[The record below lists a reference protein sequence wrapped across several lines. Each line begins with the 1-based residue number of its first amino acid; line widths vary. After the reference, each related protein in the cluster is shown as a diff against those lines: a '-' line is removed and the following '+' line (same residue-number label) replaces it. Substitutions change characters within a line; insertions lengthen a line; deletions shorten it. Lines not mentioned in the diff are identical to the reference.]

1 MRQLDDI
8 IPPSRRQTD
17 APGVPPMSGAPRQ
30 YGPRRGGRFPFLTVG
45 IVVVIIALSI
55 GALYYFSGAKV
66 EVTPNSLSASVQG
79 TFTATKSMGDL
90 PFEIVT
96 AQKVA
101 SQSIPATGTKAVSAS
116 ASGKIT
122 VYNTQSRSQRLIAN
136 TRFATASGLVFRI
149 HSAISIPAGSATKP
163 GSVEATVYAD
173 QPGDTYNVGPTSF
186 TVPGLAGTPE
196 ASAVYAR
203 STEAMSG
210 GASGTIPVTDPS
222 AEASARATLVS
233 TLRSDLLANIQS
245 QVPSGYVLIPG
256 SSTTTFVDLAP
267 AASATAGQADV
278 KEQGTLTA
286 VIFPNA
292 ALAQAVAS
300 STAGLGYQGEPV
312 TLADASTLS
321 LAPVG
326 GFPNADAASF
336 SFTLSGTASLT
347 YQVDSARIS
356 SAIAGKSRSEAETAL
371 TNYPEVKRAIIVLR
385 PFWRSS
391 LPEDPSSISV
401 VVEAP

>member
-8 IPPSRRQTD
+8 IPPSRRQTE
-17 APGVPPMSGAPRQ
+17 APGVPSATGAPRQ
-30 YGPRRGGRFPFLTVG
+30 YGPRRSGRFPFITIG
-45 IVVVIIALSI
+45 IVIVIIGLSI

-66 EVTPNSLSASVQG
+66 EITPNTLPVSVQS
-79 TFTATKSMGDL
+79 TFTATKSTGDL

-116 ASGKIT
+116 AFGKIT
-122 VYNTQSRSQRLIAN
+122 VYNTQSKSQRLIAN

-149 HSAISIPAGSATKP
+149 HSAITIPAGSTAKP
-163 GSVEATVYAD
+163 GSVDATVYAD

-203 STEAMSG
+203 STDAMSG
-210 GASGTIPVTDPS
+210 GASGNIPVTDPS
-222 AEASARATLVS
+222 AEASARSALVS
-233 TLRSDLLANIQS
+233 TLRSDLLANIQD

-286 VIFPNA
+286 VIFPNV

-312 TLADASTLS
+312 VIADPSNLS
-321 LAPVG
+321 LSPVG
-326 GFPNADAASF
+326 GFPNADASSF
-336 SFTLSGTASLT
+336 SFTLSGTSNLV
-347 YQVDSARIS
+347 YRVDSSRIS

-371 TNYPEVKRAIIVLR
+371 TNYPEVKRAVIVLR

-391 LPEDPSSISV
+391 LPADPASISV
-401 VVEAP
+401 IVETP